1 MINIGLGGH
10 GKDHRD
16 SDNQCP
22 LWYVISF
29 PVPGKAVMSEKV
41 PHGLACVTVA
51 ISLINMHLFLGEG
64 EFMRT
69 RCSTPNG

>member
-10 GKDHRD
+10 GEDHRD

-29 PVPGKAVMSEKV
+29 PVPDKAVMSEK
-41 PHGLACVTVA
+41 GSARLGMRN
-51 ISLINMHLFLGEG
+51 SRHLFNKHASL
-64 EFMRT
+64 FR
-69 RCSTPNG
+69 